1 MLMNSLSEA
10 ALGWRHQAVQTW
22 SAVMWHIAW
31 AAEQRADRV
40 HRQTYCSWSLEV
52 VDSTLSYFPFRA
64 TQLRCTACFPPLSAS
79 EPITHLRRSFS
90 AFSHNAC
97 SFFLSIYQVN
107 QPSTNWMQNSHW
119 PYLVTLQAQGNFFVF
134 SKTFKTHFDQL
145 LQYPKFLALMVH
157 RHKGKD
163 QYVVL
168 CMFR

>member
-31 AAEQRADRV
+31 TTEQRADRL
-40 HRQTYCSWSLEV
+40 HRQTCCSWSLEV

-90 AFSHNAC
+90 AVFS
-97 SFFLSIYQVN
+97 F
-107 QPSTNWMQNSHW
+107 PSTKWTNRVPTECKTLIGLIWWLCKLMATFCVQEDIQNTFWS
-119 PYLVTLQAQGNFFVF
+119 TTAI
-134 SKTFKTHFDQL
+134 SKI
-145 LQYPKFLALMVH
+145 LALMVH